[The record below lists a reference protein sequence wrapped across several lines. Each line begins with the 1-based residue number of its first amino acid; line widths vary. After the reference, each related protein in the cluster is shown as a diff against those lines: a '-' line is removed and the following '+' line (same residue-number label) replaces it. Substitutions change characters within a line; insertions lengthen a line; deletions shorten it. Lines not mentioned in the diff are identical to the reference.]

1 MLRIVGFGREAWGKR
16 PSKAQGVHMS
26 HSEIDA
32 VRELLSSKPRP
43 AGFAERRE
51 RLDAIGST
59 YPPDADVSLEA
70 TDANGVAAE
79 WSLAPG
85 SDASRVLLFFHGGGY
100 CSGSIVSHRGMVT
113 AVGRAAGVRTL
124 AVAYRLAPEHP
135 FPAAIE
141 DARAAYG
148 FLLDHGIAAP
158 NIALGGD
165 SAGGGLTLALMTSLR
180 DAGKPLPGC
189 AWLVSPWVDLR
200 MSGASLAEK
209 ADVDPLIS
217 KPYLEE
223 LASAYLAGADAANPL
238 VSPLNADLAGLPPL
252 LVQVGSAETLLD
264 DAVRIARRAGAADVR
279 INLEIWPHMI
289 HAWHLWAAQ
298 LEDGRRAIASASS
311 RAVRP
316 KSLTW
321 LSGAL
326 AAIKARTISTCPRWA
341 AAINAVSLWGPVT
354 ARALPPPSSAICSS
368 SRSLFTAAMVMM
380 S

>member
-1 MLRIVGFGREAWGKR
+1 
-16 PSKAQGVHMS
+16 MS

-32 VRELLSSKPRP
+32 VRELLRSRPRP
-43 AGFAERRE
+43 TGFAERRG

-59 YPPDADVSLEA
+59 SPVATDIRLEA

-85 SDASRVLLFFHGGGY
+85 SDPSRVLLFFHGGGY

-113 AVGRAAGVRTL
+113 EVGRSARVRTL

-135 FPAAIE
+135 FPAALE
-141 DARAAYG
+141 DARAAYH

-158 NIALGGD
+158 RIVVGGD

-180 DAGKPLPGC
+180 DAGERLPGC
-189 AWLVSPWVDLR
+189 AWLVSPWVDLQ
-200 MSGASLAEK
+200 MTGASLAEK
-209 ADVDPLIS
+209 ANVDPLIS

-223 LASAYLAGADAANPL
+223 LASAYLAGADPANPL

-264 DAVRIARRAGAADVR
+264 DAVRIAQRAGAADVR

-298 LEDGRRAIASASS
+298 LEEGRRAIASAGAFI
-311 RAVRP
+311 RAR
-316 KSLTW
+316 L
-321 LSGAL
+321 
-326 AAIKARTISTCPRWA
+326 
-341 AAINAVSLWGPVT
+341 
-354 ARALPPPSSAICSS
+354 
-368 SRSLFTAAMVMM
+368 
-380 S
+380 

>member
-1 MLRIVGFGREAWGKR
+1 
-16 PSKAQGVHMS
+16 MS

-32 VRELLSSKPRP
+32 VRELLRSRPRP
-43 AGFAERRE
+43 TGFAERRG

-59 YPPDADVSLEA
+59 SPVATDIRLEA

-85 SDASRVLLFFHGGGY
+85 SDPSRVLLFFHGGGY

-113 AVGRAAGVRTL
+113 EVGRSARVRTL

-135 FPAAIE
+135 FPAALE
-141 DARAAYG
+141 DARAAYR

-158 NIALGGD
+158 RIVVGGD

-180 DAGKPLPGC
+180 DAGERLPGC
-189 AWLVSPWVDLR
+189 AWLVSPWVDLQ
-200 MSGASLAEK
+200 MTGASLAEK
-209 ADVDPLIS
+209 ANVDPLIS

-223 LASAYLAGADAANPL
+223 LASAYLAGADPANPL

-264 DAVRIARRAGAADVR
+264 DAVRIAQRAGAADVR

-298 LEDGRRAIASASS
+298 LEEGRRAIASAGAFI
-311 RAVRP
+311 RAR
-316 KSLTW
+316 L
-321 LSGAL
+321 
-326 AAIKARTISTCPRWA
+326 
-341 AAINAVSLWGPVT
+341 
-354 ARALPPPSSAICSS
+354 
-368 SRSLFTAAMVMM
+368 
-380 S
+380 